1 MRDNLIFI
9 LSEIIVC
16 LFLGVVVTK
25 RWRDKELPFHRDL
38 INTYIVF
45 FKVAVVA
52 VSALFIFHLT
62 KKILEAVI

>member
-9 LSEIIVC
+9 LSEIIVF

-25 RWRDKELPFHRDL
+25 RWRDKELSFDRDL

-45 FKVAVVA
+45 LKVAVVA